1 MSTVIG
7 IGIDLTQHVPLVT
20 VAVCPPGMENA
31 AIDAAALV
39 SHWPPK
45 VELRGQFC
53 PQPPVALL
61 PVMRGEP
68 LLVGDAAASH
78 RRSAG
83 FAWPPEAQV
92 PFGKDTACGV
102 ARIPLVAAWA
112 SLLPQGGTDFSMTRR
127 EDHEFKWCPDGP
139 EMPEHAACAGDLI
152 ARSIKAFLTA
162 ANVPIGT
169 CLTAI
174 VVPDALDEAGQQIL
188 LDSLT
193 DAGIASDKVHL
204 LPRPLAVALHWCQ
217 NADSRSFG
225 VVAGNEEDGEAAG
238 RLRVLTMGLD
248 LWEVESLELRAR
260 RHDGRVWLVPIRDRA
275 RLAGALPEL
284 QTPGVSFALA
294 LARAESNS
302 ESFGWWH
309 RLFSGDWLN
318 RRLGAGW
325 DMTQVELQ
333 MLRAVRSANPP
344 DILRREFAQ
353 LATLQP
359 LWARFFQSGPPLL
372 QAISERWAQQEQRL
386 STNSF
391 PCRAILADGSFA
403 CLRMEGGVTLAKF
416 AGNATRASTA
426 GHEAAARGAALA
438 AAAIGHGLPCYRE
451 RLLPLDLYVM
461 GRDEYDDPSPQW
473 KPLVAAQTVEA
484 GLSWRTREPV
494 TGLQIR
500 KAQDRLLLPLR
511 RSMRG
516 SPMFRQVGTE
526 LTTPAKGDEPVR
538 IEVEVKPGQG
548 FARVRI
554 DSVTPD
560 IFSTRLDWRT
570 MQKCDEPK
578 PPPLAYLPGVSRILP
593 DRQMFDAA
601 QGVLESALAA
611 LEKGNPVPA
620 TERVRDAIKLLNKW
634 PLAHNVERNRGRA
647 TAKDFMLHYGV
658 IGSEGKLDDLRAPG
672 LARRLRNTIGE
683 RFKTLLRSGKARSQI
698 GSILLRAG
706 GWFYLAMPD
715 ECRDFL
721 RSQLKAAESDVLA
734 LSGVDLHAIGLG
746 IDATEDLRRFFP
758 LVVEAL
764 RHAEAKPNNWLRAV
778 RNICR
783 FRNHALHTNAIS
795 DTVLMDLV
803 DGLFDTMRTQISGG
817 GLGPRIFGNCLES
830 IPFLLKRRRYNPD
843 FLAPDSRVA
852 LQLIRFLEQVDQ
864 EHRHRLP
871 TRLKGV
877 PKATL
882 NFLSKKATSTDL
894 EQLLGLE
901 SEDDDD

>member
-1 MSTVIG
+1 MSTVAG

-20 VAVCPPGMENA
+20 VALSPAPGTK
-31 AIDAAALV
+31 ALA
-39 SHWPPK
+39 SNWPPK
-45 VELRGQFC
+45 VELRGEFR

-61 PVMRGEP
+61 PFMPGEP

-83 FAWPPEAQV
+83 FVWPPESQV
-92 PFGKDTACGV
+92 PFAKDPACGV
-102 ARIPLVAAWA
+102 ARIPLVAVWA
-112 SLLPQGGTDFSMTRR
+112 SLLPQGESDESMTRR
-127 EDHEFKWCPDGP
+127 EDHQFKWCPDGR
-139 EMPEHAACAGDLI
+139 EHAVHAGDLI

-162 ANVPIGT
+162 ANVPIDT
-169 CLTAI
+169 CWTAI

-193 DAGIASDKVHL
+193 AVGITPDHLHL

-217 NADSRSFG
+217 NADKRAFG
-225 VVAGNEEDGEAAG
+225 VVAGDEEDGKPAG
-238 RLRVLTMGLD
+238 RLRILTMGLD
-248 LWEVESLELRAR
+248 VWEAQSIELRAR
-260 RHDGRVWLVPIRDRA
+260 RHDGRTWLVPIRDRA

-294 LARAESNS
+294 LAHAESNS
-302 ESFGWWH
+302 ESFGWWSH
-309 RLFSGDWLN
+309 LFSDDWLN
-318 RRLGAGW
+318 RRLGAAR
-325 DMTQVELQ
+325 DMTQLELQ
-333 MLRAVRSANPP
+333 SLRAVRSSNPP
-344 DILRREFAQ
+344 NNLRREFSQ
-353 LATLQP
+353 LASLQP
-359 LWARFFQSGPPLL
+359 LWARFFQSGPPLI
-372 QAISERWAQQEQRL
+372 QVIGERWPQQEQRL
-386 STNSF
+386 STGSL
-391 PCRAILADGSFA
+391 PCRAVLADGAFA
-403 CLRMEGGVTLAKF
+403 RLRMERGLTLATL
-416 AGNATRASTA
+416 AGNEVEASTT

-451 RLLPLDLYVM
+451 TLLPLDLYVM

-494 TGLQIR
+494 AGLRIR
-500 KAQDRLLLPLR
+500 EAQDRLLIPLR

-526 LTTPAKGDEPVR
+526 LAKPATRDESVR
-538 IEVEVKPGQG
+538 IAVEVKPGQG

-554 DSVTPD
+554 DSVTPGV
-560 IFSTRLDWRT
+560 FSTRLDWRT
-570 MQKCDEPK
+570 MQNCDEPK

-593 DRQMFDAA
+593 DRQMFESA
-601 QGVLESALAA
+601 QSVLESALAA
-611 LEKGNPVPA
+611 LERPNPAAV
-620 TERVRDAIKLLNKW
+620 TERLRDAIKLLNKW

-658 IGSEGKLDDLRAPG
+658 IGSEGKLELLPAPG
-672 LARRLRNTIGE
+672 LARGLRNAIGE
-683 RFKTLLRSGKARSQI
+683 RFKTLLHNGNPRSQI
-698 GSILLRAG
+698 GNTLLRAG
-706 GWFYLAMPD
+706 GWFYLAIPD
-715 ECRDFL
+715 ECRDYL
-721 RSQLKAAESDVLA
+721 RSQLEEAESDVLA
-734 LSGVDLHAIGLG
+734 LSAVDLHAIGLG
-746 IDATEDLRRFFP
+746 IAAPDDFRRFFP

-764 RHAEAKPNNWLRAV
+764 RHPEAKKNNWLRAV

-795 DTVLMDLV
+795 DMVLTHLV
-803 DGLFDTMRTQISGG
+803 DALFENMRTQISSGNFA
-817 GLGPRIFGNCLES
+817 PRIFGNCLES
-830 IPFLLKRRRYNPD
+830 IPFLLKRRRYDPD

-852 LQLIRFLEQVDQ
+852 RQLIRFLEEVDE

-871 TRLKGV
+871 TRLQGI

-894 EQLLGLE
+894 EQLLGIE
-901 SEDDDD
+901 TEDDDD